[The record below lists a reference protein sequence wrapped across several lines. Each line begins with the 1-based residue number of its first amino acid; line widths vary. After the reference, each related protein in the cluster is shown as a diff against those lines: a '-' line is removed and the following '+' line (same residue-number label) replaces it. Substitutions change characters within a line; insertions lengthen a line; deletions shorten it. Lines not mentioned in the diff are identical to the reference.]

1 MDQTGFLPDDYKAP
15 VGNYTKL
22 EAGENTIR
30 VMSSAIV
37 GYVYWKQDDKAV
49 RLRKEPLALPEDI
62 RVKDGKKD
70 RVKHFW
76 AFVVWN
82 VEARKLQIL
91 ELTQASIQTAIKA
104 YVQNKKWGDPKGYDI
119 TISREGSGLD
129 TEYTV
134 MANPHTPIDPEAVEA
149 FEAANIDLTALFDN
163 GDPFAGERP
172 VSSGSEPKSAT
183 GEVPADEEFAG
194 LTDKQE
200 ATILSDGPE
209 PEPVKPRMPK
219 ALGGK

>member
-1 MDQTGFLPDDYKAP
+1 MEQTGFLPDDYKAP
-15 VGNYTKL
+15 VSNYTKL
-22 EAGENTIR
+22 EVGENTIR
-30 VMSSAIV
+30 VLSSAIV
-37 GYVYWKQDDKAV
+37 GYVYWTNDEKSV
-49 RLRKEPLALPEDI
+49 RMRKEPLATPADI

-91 ELTQASIQTAIKA
+91 ELTQASIQGAIKA

-134 MANPHTPIDPEAVEA
+134 MANPHTPVDPEAVEA
-149 FEAANIDLTALFDN
+149 FAAANINLDVLFDN
-163 GDPFAGERP
+163 SDPFAGERP
-172 VSSGSEPKSAT
+172 ASLG
-183 GEVPADEEFAG
+183 GADEELDEIA
-194 LTDKQE
+194 
-200 ATILSDGPE
+200 SDTPL
-209 PEPVKPRMPK
+209 KKPK
-219 ALGGK
+219 ALGGN